1 MITPR
6 IKLETQSF
14 TYVSR
19 NTGKEELVNLNENQ
33 LNSLREFY
41 VERFVDNMETEDL
54 VQYVTDDMFQYMES
68 LPDNEVIDECL
79 NYWDDMFDEVIEDV
93 KEFEQCDFKKTLE
106 DKKDDYL
113 DSLSEGKDVREQLLE
128 EGFVPHDTDDYGS
141 KVDALVDS
149 MGVTVEKESTVHRRK
164 DLDSL

>member
-1 MITPR
+1 MES
-6 IKLETQSF
+6 KSF
-14 TYVSR
+14 TYFSH
-19 NTGKEELVNLNENQ
+19 NTMKEELVNLNENQ

-54 VQYVTDDMFQYMES
+54 VQYVTDDMFRYMES
-68 LPDNEVIDECL
+68 LPDNEVIEECV

-93 KEFEQCDFKKTLE
+93 KEFEQCDFKKTLA

-113 DSLSEGKDVREQLLE
+113 DSLSEGKDL
-128 EGFVPHDTDDYGS
+128 DDYGS

-149 MGVTVEKESTVHRRK
+149 MSVTDEKESTVHRRK

>member
-6 IKLETQSF
+6 VKLGTQSF

-33 LNSLREFY
+33 LNALREFY
-41 VERFVDNMETEDL
+41 VERFVDNMDTRDL
-54 VQYVTDDMFQYMES
+54 VQYVSDDMQRYMEA

-79 NYWDDMFDEVIEDV
+79 NYWDDMFDEVIEEV
-93 KEFEQCDFKKTLE
+93 KEFEQCDFKKTID
-106 DKKDDYL
+106 DKREDYL
-113 DSLSEGKDVREQLLE
+113 DSLSEGKDL
-128 EGFVPHDTDDYGS
+128 DDYGS
-141 KVDALVDS
+141 KVDALVDD
-149 MGVTVEKESTVHRRK
+149 MGVTDKKESTVHRRK

>member
-6 IKLETQSF
+6 VKLGTQSF

-33 LNSLREFY
+33 LNALREFY
-41 VERFVDNMETEDL
+41 VERFVDNMETQDL

-79 NYWDDMFDEVIEDV
+79 NYWDDMFDEVIEEV
-93 KEFEQCDFKKTLE
+93 KEFEQCDFKKTID
-106 DKKDDYL
+106 DKKEDYL
-113 DSLSEGKDVREQLLE
+113 DSLSEGKDL
-128 EGFVPHDTDDYGS
+128 DDYGS

-149 MGVTVEKESTVHRRK
+149 MGVTDKEVSTSHRRK
-164 DLDSL
+164 DMDLL